1 MIDELKFLSE
11 LELLKRK
18 KREGFRTGGVER
30 PHSIAE
36 HSFIVAH
43 LARIIAF
50 HEEADVDKCMRMA
63 LCHDLGE
70 ARVGDHDKVVKKY
83 CGRQIKEETEAIVDQ
98 VSVLE
103 KKMGEEMI
111 SLFIEKEERK
121 TKEAVVVQDADWL
134 ENALQCKIY
143 LERGYKEFAR
153 WLQNL
158 KDILQTETAKNLL
171 KQLME
176 IENFVSYY
184 NQ

>member
-50 HEEADVDKCMRMA
+50 HEGADVDKCMRMA

-83 CGRQIKEETEAIVDQ
+83 CGRQIKQEAEAIVDQ

-103 KKMGEEMI
+103 KRMGEEI
-111 SLFIEKEERK
+111 VRLFLEKEDRK
-121 TKEAVVVQDADWL
+121 TKEAIVVQDADWL

-143 LERGYKEFAR
+143 LERGYKEFSR
-153 WLQNL
+153 WLQTTEEL
-158 KDILQTETAKNLL
+158 LQTKTAKRLL
-171 KQLME
+171 KQLMS